1 MKLRTI
7 LLVLALLSAAVPVAR
22 VRAAWAPE
30 PSAVVKDWQFDVE
43 LGPLRV
49 ISLQMPDGSRRGYYY
64 ITYTV
69 INETGQDLFFA
80 PLIELATD
88 QGEVMLAG
96 RDVPLEV
103 TYELIRR
110 QRNILLEDPIRIL
123 GRLQQGEE
131 NAKDGIAI
139 WPVGKTNV
147 DAVNLYFLGFSGET
161 KTIRARDAATGRIKD
176 LTLWKTLMVRHA
188 APGTLINRE
197 AFTEGG
203 RILPRLQERWILR
216 KPETIVT
223 NTSSARPSG
232 EAMGTNP

>member
-1 MKLRTI
+1 MKLRSI
-7 LLVLALLSAAVPVAR
+7 LLVLALLVPVASVHGAR
-22 VRAAWAPE
+22 APE

-49 ISLQMPDGSRRGYYY
+49 VSLRLPDGSRRAYYY

-103 TYELIRR
+103 TYEIIRR

-161 KTIRARDAATGRIKD
+161 KTIKVRDAATGQMKD

-188 APGTLINRE
+188 APGELVNRE
-197 AFTEGG
+197 AFSEGG
-203 RILPRLQERWILR
+203 RVLPRLQERWILR

-223 NTSSARPSG
+223 APSAQRSSS
-232 EAMGTNP
+232 EVMGANP